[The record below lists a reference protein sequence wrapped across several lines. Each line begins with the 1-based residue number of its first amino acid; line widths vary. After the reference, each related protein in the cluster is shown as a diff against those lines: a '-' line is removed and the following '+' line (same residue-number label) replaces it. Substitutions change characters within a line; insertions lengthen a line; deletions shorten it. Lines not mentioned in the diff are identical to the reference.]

1 MAFALRSSVAFACLV
16 LSQWSLAFSIA
27 DIRIEGLKRVS
38 SERVFAALPVQAG
51 QTYTASMGAQT
62 IRSLFELGFFRDVT
76 LEQDGNDLVI
86 QVSERPA
93 IARVVFTGNKI
104 IPDEAL
110 RDVLRGAGVAEGE
123 VLLQSTLDRLQTQLA
138 REYEGQGRYDATVE
152 TRTRALPDNRIGI
165 ELDINEGQI
174 ATIGRIRFIGVEQ
187 VDVDDLR
194 DAMELTEPG
203 AFTFFS
209 KRHRFNRQRLAGDVE
224 RIRSVYF
231 DQGFAR
237 VDVKS
242 STVQLDPQ
250 SQTVFLTI
258 LVDEG
263 RVYTLGDVR
272 VAGELPPGIDSLDD
286 DVSLTVGE
294 LYRQRDVS
302 ADAEG
307 LKAVLGRSGFTGANV
322 REVPE
327 FDDQAGTVDLTYLVE
342 PGLKTYVR
350 RIEFKGNEVTADPVM
365 RRNLVQLEGAV
376 ADTGKIELSRS
387 RLERLGFFS
396 RVSPSL
402 KPVPGS
408 PDQADLEIE
417 VEEQSTGSFSASVG
431 YSQSS
436 GAVFGVELAQDN
448 FLGSGNNVKFGV
460 NKSDAVQQLS
470 FSFFDPFLT
479 VDGVSRG
486 IDAFY
491 RQTDFQEEGSSSYSI
506 DETGVS
512 VNFGYPIS
520 EYSRVGFSGG
530 LLMTDLKLG
539 ANLAPGGSAAVG
551 QITTF
556 QNDVAGKESF
566 TELQTG
572 IYWQRSTLNRGLLPT
587 DGSYQRVNFDLS
599 IPGSDLQYYTT
610 GYDGERYFNLAPE
623 KAIRVRG
630 RVAFGDGMGDLST
643 IPFFRNYFAGGQR
656 SVRGYES
663 NSLGPRSDV
672 AAGVASDPFGGNLL
686 ITGGVDYQLAAP
698 FVDNPRSN
706 RLSVFVDMGQVYD
719 SRENID
725 LGELRASAGVAFT
738 WITAIG
744 PLSFSYAT
752 PLNEKTGDKTETFQF
767 SIGTGL

>member
-1 MAFALRSSVAFACLV
+1 MALALRSVVAFACLV
-16 LSQWSLAFSIA
+16 LSPWVLAFSVA

-38 SERVFAALPVQAG
+38 SERVFAVLPVRAG
-51 QTYTASMGAQT
+51 QTYTPSLGAQT
-62 IRSLFELGFFRDVT
+62 IRSLFELGFFRNVS
-76 LEQDGNDLVI
+76 LEQDNNDLVI
-86 QVSERPA
+86 RVTERPA

-104 IPDEAL
+104 IPDESL

-123 VLLQSTLDRLQTQLA
+123 VLLQSTLDRLQAQLQ
-138 REYEGQGRYDATVE
+138 REYEGQGRYDSTVQ
-152 TRTRALPDNRIGI
+152 TRTRELPDNRIGI

-174 ATIGRIRFIGVEQ
+174 ATIGRIRFIGVDQ
-187 VDVDDLR
+187 VDEDDLR
-194 DAMELTEPG
+194 DAMELSEPG
-203 AFTFFS
+203 AFTFFT

-231 DQGFAR
+231 DRGFAR

-250 SQTVFLTI
+250 SQTVFLTL

-272 VAGELPPGIDSLDD
+272 VAGELPPGVDALDD
-286 DVSLTVGE
+286 ELSLTVGE
-294 LYRQRDVS
+294 MYRQRDVS
-302 ADAEG
+302 ADAER
-307 LKAVLGRSGFTGANV
+307 LKDVLGKSGFTGANV

-327 FDDQAGTVDLTYLVE
+327 FDDAAGTVDLTYLVE

-376 ADTGKIELSRS
+376 ADTGKIELSRA

-396 RVSPSL
+396 RVTPSL

-417 VEEQSTGSFSASVG
+417 VEEQSTGTFSASVG

-448 FLGSGNNVKFGV
+448 FLGSGNNVSFGV
-460 NKSDAVQQLS
+460 NKSDSVSQLS

-491 RQTDFQEEGSSSYSI
+491 RQTDFAEEGSSSYSI

-520 EYSRVGFSGG
+520 EYARIGFSGG
-530 LLMTDLKLG
+530 VLATDLKLG
-539 ANLAPGGSAAVG
+539 ANLDVG
-551 QITTF
+551 QIDDFLT
-556 QNDVAGKESF
+556 DVGGQTSY
-566 TELQTG
+566 TEFQTG

-587 DGSYQRVNFDLS
+587 DGSYQRVNLDLS
-599 IPGSDLQYYTT
+599 LPGSDLEYYTA

-630 RVAFGDGMGDLST
+630 RVAYGSGLGDLST

-656 SVRGYES
+656 SVRGYEA
-663 NSLGPRSDV
+663 NSLGPRSV
-672 AAGVASDPFGGNLL
+672 VSSGTSDPFGGDLL
-686 ITGGVDYQLAAP
+686 ITTGVDYQMAAP

-706 RLSVFVDMGQVYD
+706 RLSLFVDAGQVYD
-719 SRENID
+719 SRANID

-752 PLNEKTGDKTETFQF
+752 PLNEQSGDKTESFQF